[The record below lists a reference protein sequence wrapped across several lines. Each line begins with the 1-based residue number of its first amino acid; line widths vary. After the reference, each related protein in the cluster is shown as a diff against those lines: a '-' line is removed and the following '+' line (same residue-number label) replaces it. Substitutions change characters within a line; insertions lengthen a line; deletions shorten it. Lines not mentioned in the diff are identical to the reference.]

1 VEGDTM
7 KEMIE
12 MMSKMSQNAYETSRR
27 LAEINQSAMEKLMA
41 QQMELVDAW
50 MDSGVKN
57 LELMS
62 KAKGYQDV
70 VAGQT
75 ELAREYGQKVMA
87 GCKNGAEV
95 MTEVRDATTQLMDE
109 AAKSAGENV
118 KQATAAAT
126 KRAA

>member
-1 VEGDTM
+1 M

-12 MMSKMSQNAYETSRR
+12 MMNKMSQNAYETSRR

-50 MDSGVKN
+50 MDAGVKN

-70 VAGQT
+70 AAGQA
-75 ELAREYGQKVMA
+75 ELAREYGQKMMA
-87 GCKNGAEV
+87 GCKSGAEV

>member
-1 VEGDTM
+1 M
-7 KEMIE
+7 NEMIE
-12 MMSKMSQNAYETSRR
+12 MMNKMSQNAYETSRR
-27 LAEINQSAMEKLMA
+27 LVEINQSAMEKLMA
-41 QQMELVDAW
+41 QQMELMDAW

-62 KAKGYQDV
+62 TAKGYQDV
-70 VAGQT
+70 ASGQA

-87 GCKNGAEV
+87 GYKSGAEV
-95 MTEVRDATTQLMDE
+95 MTEVRDATTRVMDE

-118 KQATAAAT
+118 KQATSAAS

>member
-1 VEGDTM
+1 M
-7 KEMIE
+7 KEMFEI
-12 MMSKMSQNAYETSRR
+12 MSKMSQNTYETSRR

-41 QQMELVDAW
+41 QQMELMDAW
-50 MDSGVKN
+50 MDTGVKN
-57 LELMS
+57 MELMS

-70 VAGQT
+70 ASGQA
-75 ELAREYGQKVMA
+75 ELVREYGQKVMA
-87 GCKNGAEV
+87 GCKSGAEV
-95 MTEVRDATTQLMDE
+95 MTEVRDATSQLMDE